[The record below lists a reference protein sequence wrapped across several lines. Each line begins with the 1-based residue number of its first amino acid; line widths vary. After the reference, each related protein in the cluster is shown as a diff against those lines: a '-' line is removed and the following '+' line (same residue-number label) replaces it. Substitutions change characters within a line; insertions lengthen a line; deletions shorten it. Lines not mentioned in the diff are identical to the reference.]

1 MSIVASVGSLKTYFN
16 KMKKE
21 TAGYQI
27 LFLTGSCVLGYEI
40 LLTRA
45 ASAFFQYHFAFLV
58 LSIAMFSLFASG
70 VFYQRLK
77 KPISERRIR
86 QSLWA
91 FFGLLL
97 LSPVLFYAA
106 MPVLLL
112 QAGLLLFGFA
122 VLFWGSLITLHYLR
136 QADETGRAYA
146 FNLFGSALGAALAT
160 VSLILASPALGL
172 IVLGA
177 LSAVIIFLQFRRLG
191 PLVGMMALLAMS
203 AGLAVYLPRAPD
215 VLWERWNSFSY
226 VKVINALGP
235 VVWGS
240 HNHPQPPSLDLLID
254 SSADTAILT
263 GLGTQSRNDV
273 AKDIAEDITHVGYT
287 FAPQPLDVAIVGT
300 GGGRDVV
307 GAQYFHP
314 RQILAVEINPSIV
327 EAVRRFSPD
336 TYAGVHL
343 VVGEGRATLEK
354 SADRFS
360 IIQFGL
366 VDTWA
371 AISSGTFALSENYL
385 YTREA
390 FVGYLGKL
398 KPEGILSLT
407 RWGAETDHLLSV
419 SWAALATIGA
429 DSPRSHIL
437 LFEKDAGSPDSLIT
451 VLIKRTPWSATE
463 QQRAQELATASG
475 YQLRSY
481 GRPSSRPALD
491 DSPFFFYNSK
501 GSKVILLSISVLTL
515 ASMALFFV
523 SKPKNF
529 VWHLPSLV
537 FFGAIGMAYML
548 VENVLL
554 QKFILLIRDP
564 TLAISTVFL
573 SFLLFS
579 GLGSLCTKRI
589 RFVYS
594 ALLVPLLVLF
604 SVVSGPLIAGALTLN
619 WPAKLLLTASC
630 IAPVAFLMGL
640 FFPNGFER
648 IKSSRDGS
656 EGMAWAVNGLFS
668 VIAPPFALLLAATN
682 GFGIVLVV
690 AAGLYSIAY
699 WVGSRL

>member
-1 MSIVASVGSLKTYFN
+1 MENKNVGF
-16 KMKKE
+16 
-21 TAGYQI
+21 QI

-58 LSIAMFSLFASG
+58 LSVAMFSLFASG

-77 KPISERRIR
+77 KPIPEQSIR
-86 QSLWA
+86 QAHRAL
-91 FFGLLL
+91 FGFLL

-106 MPVLLL
+106 LPVLVL
-112 QAGLLLFGFA
+112 QTGLLLFGFA
-122 VLFWGSLITLHYLR
+122 VLFCGSFITLHYLR

-146 FNLFGSALGAALAT
+146 VNLFGSALGAALAT
-160 VSLILASPALGL
+160 ASLILASPALGL

-177 LSAVIIFLQFRRLG
+177 LSALSIFLQFRRLG
-191 PLVGMMALLAMS
+191 SLLVMTASLALSTGLS
-203 AGLAVYLPRAPD
+203 AYLPRASD

-226 VKVINALGP
+226 VKVMNKLGP

-240 HNHPQPPSLDLLID
+240 HKHPQPPSLDLLID

-263 GLGTQSRNDV
+263 RLGADTRKDV
-273 AKDIAEDITHVGYT
+273 ARDIADDITHVGYT
-287 FAPQPLDVAIVGT
+287 FAPQPLDVAIVGS

-307 GAQYFHP
+307 GAQHFHP
-314 RQILAVEINPSIV
+314 RHILAVEINPSVI

-336 TYAGVHL
+336 TYAGVDL
-343 VVGEGRATLEK
+343 VIGEGRATLEK
-354 SADRFS
+354 SADCFS
-360 IIQFGL
+360 IVQFGL

-390 FVGYLGKL
+390 FVGYLGRL

-407 RWGAETDHLLSV
+407 RWGPEADHLLSV
-419 SWAALATIGA
+419 SRAALASLGV
-429 DSPRSHIL
+429 DSPSNHIL
-437 LFEKDAGSPDSLIT
+437 LIEKDAGSPDSLIT
-451 VLIKRTPWSATE
+451 ILLKRTPWSAAKR
-463 QQRAQELATASG
+463 QQAQEMAAASG
-475 YQLRSY
+475 FQMRSY
-481 GRPSSRPALD
+481 VPPSSRPALD
-491 DSPFFFYNSK
+491 DSPFFFYNSE
-501 GSKVILLSISVLTL
+501 GSKIILLSIGVLTL

-523 SKPKNF
+523 SKPKNI
-529 VWHLPSLV
+529 VWHVPSLV

-548 VENVLL
+548 VENVFL

-579 GLGSLCTKRI
+579 GLGSLCSKRI
-589 RFVYS
+589 RFAYLT
-594 ALLVPLLVLF
+594 LLVPLLVLF
-604 SVVSGPLIAGALTLN
+604 SVVSGPLITAALTLQ
-619 WPAKLLLTASC
+619 WPAKLLLTAAC

-648 IKSSRDGS
+648 IKALHNGS

-668 VIAPPFALLLAATN
+668 VIAPPFALLLAVTN
-682 GFGIVLVV
+682 GFGMVLIV

-699 WVGSRL
+699 WAGSRL